1 MWDFVYE
8 LAKLCGYGSM
18 HAVWGGFRE
27 RIRDE
32 DERVK
37 GLLQGRKSSRRKSRG
52 CKSTPARFTADGNAD
67 RKGRFGDLGEVRNY
81 GLILHNEDEVWVKKK
96 RISHCKLKMR
106 GVVLRKK

>member
-1 MWDFVYE
+1 
-8 LAKLCGYGSM
+8 M

-67 RKGRFGDLGEVRNY
+67 RKGRFRDLG
-81 GLILHNEDEVWVKKK
+81 GSKKLWVDFA
-96 RISHCKLKMR
+96 
-106 GVVLRKK
+106 